1 MAGRSVSDGSA
12 ACKRERDPRPDRRP
26 ARASD
31 LPSRVAEKGR
41 SLPCSAAVAPNAST
55 EYRRGRPAWSA
66 VTAWLRSKPK
76 PSAAAETRWL
86 RCVTDTTVDHTGIV
100 ADGDLDRLNLD
111 VYDTDLGL
119 WCPEHGDVEL
129 PDGWEYLA
137 PGDTFVTRRV
147 KASGVYWTLWRP
159 RGRHRP
165 HRRKLGV
172 LAPSPTINAARAEA
186 VTTAERRA
194 AQRVVN
200 TAARERAEARY
211 RVELAA
217 AVRAWLDFTPEHAG
231 LATEIAEGVAGHAAV
246 VGSGRVGRTRTLP
259 VEERARLAARAF
271 IRHRFTDYED
281 RLGDLDVFL
290 AAIDDV
296 DYREVKQDAQARV
309 DQFLADH
316 RAAP

>member
-1 MAGRSVSDGSA
+1 M
-12 ACKRERDPRPDRRP
+12 
-26 ARASD
+26 
-31 LPSRVAEKGR
+31 
-41 SLPCSAAVAPNAST
+41 
-55 EYRRGRPAWSA
+55 
-66 VTAWLRSKPK
+66 
-76 PSAAAETRWL
+76 AAEIRRL
-86 RCVTDTTVDHTGIV
+86 RCVTVTTVDHTGIV
-100 ADGDLDRLNLD
+100 ADGNLDRLNLD
-111 VYDTDLGL
+111 VYDTEHGL

-129 PDGWEYLA
+129 PEGWEFLA
-137 PGDTFVTRRV
+137 AGDNFVTRRV

-217 AVRAWLDFTPEHAG
+217 AVRAWLDFAPEHAG
-231 LATEIAEGVAGHAAV
+231 VATEIAEGVAGHAAV